1 MENTK
6 GSRLFVRIPAYVIG
20 LLIMTLGV
28 AISVKS
34 NLGVSPVSSIPYTIT
49 CVVGLEMGK
58 ATILFHAVLVL
69 LQILLLRRAFQA
81 KNLLQIFAGILFGYF
96 TTFCNSLMVFF
107 PDPTNLIVRLAM
119 MLFSTG
125 LIAFGLFWYVP
136 ADIIPLAGE
145 GAMLAISKTIKK
157 PFPTVKIAFDVTMVV
172 ISLVTCLIC
181 LHSLGSVGI
190 GTIAAAILVGM
201 ELRWITKKCGAQRDA
216 ILGVTKKE
224 TAQSPLLAIM
234 KQEVYTVSEETSI
247 RDALHLI
254 TEKKIS
260 GVPVTDGSQNL
271 IGFLSDGDILRF
283 LADVEPLFINASAL
297 QELPN
302 FEERTKE
309 LMAMRVRDI
318 GHFRRRGNG
327 IGRGLPDSHRKP
339 YQESPR
345 SGKWQNDWHYQ
356 YEQHHKIC
364 PSEND
369 VNKKRVLLLK
379 HPFLFERVRE
389 MSRLFIPL
397 SNQVKNAVSDL
408 NALTPSVPQSRSAPL
423 SPRQKRAG
431 RADNMPSAHSAPQAT
446 QPQSDRHYE
455 KYRLQRKRR
464 SC

>member
-1 MENTK
+1 MNGHKNKRKKEK
-6 GSRLFVRIPAYVIG
+6 REKVLWRIQREAAFLCGFPAYVIG

-145 GAMLAISKTIKK
+145 GAMLAISRTIKK

-172 ISLVTCLIC
+172 ISLITCLIC

-247 RDALHLI
+247 RDALRLI

-309 LMAMRVRDI
+309 LMAMQVRVSRKNRSFPSARKWNWARSARFSPKTI
-318 GHFRRRGNG
+318 
-327 IGRGLPDSHRKP
+327 SRKP
-339 YQESPR
+339 
-345 SGKWQNDWHYQ
+345 
-356 YEQHHKIC
+356 
-364 PSEND
+364 
-369 VNKKRVLLLK
+369 
-379 HPFLFERVRE
+379 PFWK
-389 MSRLFIPL
+389 MA
-397 SNQVKNAVSDL
+397 K
-408 NALTPSVPQSRSAPL
+408 
-423 SPRQKRAG
+423 
-431 RADNMPSAHSAPQAT
+431 
-446 QPQSDRHYE
+446 
-455 KYRLQRKRR
+455 
-464 SC
+464 